1 MSYTNGLDN
10 PELYLQTKL
19 YTGNG
24 STQSITLD
32 GSEDMQPDFV
42 WIKQRN
48 AGSTYHWLADVI
60 RGVTKYLSSNVNSV
74 EATETTQ
81 ITSFDSDGFSLGNKT
96 NTNDNSDTYVAW
108 NWKAGTAFSN
118 DASATGIGSID
129 SSGSINTTAGFSI
142 ISWTGT
148 GSAGTVAHGLGVQPQ
163 IVFVKNRSDT
173 ASWNVYTVIGG
184 GGKGLFLNEQNGFD
198 SDSSYFNNG
207 TASTTTF
214 PVGTANTANGSSD
227 NMIAYCFANVKGY
240 SKIFQYEG
248 NSNSDGTFVYLGF
261 RPAWL
266 MVKPVDA
273 SDNWVMFD
281 NKRHNAKNSST
292 SPFFNYAN
300 KDFAETTDT
309 KLIDLT
315 SNGFKIRS
323 SGNTVNRS
331 STFVGMAFAESPFVN
346 SSGVPNN
353 GR

>member
-1 MSYTNGLDN
+1 MAYTTIDN
-10 PELYLQTKL
+10 PELYFQAKT

-32 GSEDMQPDFV
+32 GDENMQPDLV

-48 AGSTYHWLADVI
+48 DGSTYHWLADVI

-148 GSAGTVAHGLGVQPQ
+148 GSAGTVAHGLGVQPK
-163 IVFVKNRSDT
+163 IVFVKNSSDT

>member
-1 MSYTNGLDN
+1 MAYTTIDDPTIYFNTVLF
-10 PELYLQTKL
+10 
-19 YTGNG
+19 TGTASGNKAVTG
-24 STQSITLD
+24 V
-32 GSEDMQPDFV
+32 GFQPDFV
-42 WIKQRN
+42 WTKNRVDAYGHN
-48 AGSTYHWLADVI
+48 LYDSV
-60 RGVTKYLSSNVNSV
+60 RGTGKYLQSNGNSAESSS
-74 EATETTQ
+74 ATSMV
-81 ITSFDSDGFSLGNKT
+81 SFDSDGFTVGT
-96 NTNDNSDTYVAW
+96 GDNVQYSSNNGVSW

-198 SDSSYFNNG
+198 SDSSYFNDG

-248 NSNSDGTFVYLGF
+248 NSNSDGSFVYLGF

-292 SPFFNYAN
+292 APYFFYAN
-300 KDFAETTDT
+300 KTFAETTDT
-309 KLIDLT
+309 KLIDLL

-331 STFVGMAFAESPFVN
+331 STFIGIAFAESPFVN
-346 SSGVPNN
+346 SNGIPNN
-353 GR
+353 AR

>member
-1 MSYTNGLDN
+1 MAYTTIDN
-10 PELYLQTKL
+10 PELYFQTKL

-24 STQSITLD
+24 SSRSITLD
-32 GSEDMQPDFV
+32 GDEDMQPDWSWFKARSEAYNHALFDSV
-42 WIKQRN
+42 RGTTKLIRSNQTT
-48 AGSTYHWLADVI
+48 AEETHSTTLTAF
-60 RGVTKYLSSNVNSV
+60 N
-74 EATETTQ
+74 
-81 ITSFDSDGFSLGNKT
+81 SDGFSLGGGDAFT
-96 NTNDNSDTYVAW
+96 NANSVTYASW
-108 NWKAGTAFSN
+108 HWKAGTSFSN
-118 DASATGIGSID
+118 DASATSVGSID
-129 SSGSINTTAGFSI
+129 SSGSINTTAGQSI
-142 ISWTGT
+142 ISWTGS
-148 GSAGTVAHGLGVQPQ
+148 GSGATIAHGLGIQPQ

-292 SPFFNYAN
+292 APYFFYAN

-331 STFVGMAFAESPFVN
+331 STFVGIAFAESSFVN
-346 SSGVPNN
+346 SNGVPNN
-353 GR
+353 AR

>member
-1 MSYTNGLDN
+1 MAYTTIDDPTIYFN
-10 PELYLQTKL
+10 TKL
-19 YTGNG
+19 YTGNATDDTTISG
-24 STQSITLD
+24 VGFQSDWT
-32 GSEDMQPDFV
+32 
-42 WIKQRN
+42 WIKSRSDASWHQVTDSVRG
-48 AGSTYHWLADVI
+48 AGNVISTNSNGAESNF
-60 RGVTKYLSSNVNSV
+60 SSLK
-74 EATETTQ
+74 
-81 ITSFDSDGFSLGNKT
+81 SFNSDGFVLS
-96 NTNDNSDTYVAW
+96 DNSNFNGNGVTFASW
-108 NWKAGTAFSN
+108 NWKMGTAFSN
-118 DASATGIGSID
+118 DTSATGVGSID
-129 SSGSINTTAGFSI
+129 SSGSINTTAGQSI
-142 ISWTGT
+142 ISWTGS
-148 GSAGTVAHGLGVQPQ
+148 GSAGSVAHGLGAQPQ

-248 NSNSDGTFVYLGF
+248 NSNSDGTYIHLGF
-261 RPAWL
+261 KSAFI

-281 NKRHNAKNSST
+281 NKRHDAKNSST

-309 KLIDLT
+309 KQIDIT
-315 SNGFKIRS
+315 STGFKIRS

-331 STFVGMAFAESPFVN
+331 STFIGMAFAESPFVN
-346 SSGVPNN
+346 SKGVPTNA
-353 GR
+353 R

>member
-10 PELYLQTKL
+10 PELYFQTKL

-48 AGSTYHWLADVI
+48 ASSTYHWLGDSV

-108 NWKAGTAFSN
+108 CWKESADAGFDIVSYTGNGSN
-118 DASATGIGSID
+118 RTISHSLSAVPKVMFVKKR
-129 SSGSINTTAGFSI
+129 SGSASDWTCFFEVLGNTKRLI
-142 ISWTGT
+142 
-148 GSAGTVAHGLGVQPQ
+148 
-163 IVFVKNRSDT
+163 
-173 ASWNVYTVIGG
+173 
-184 GGKGLFLNEQNGFD
+184 LNDN
-198 SDSSYFNNG
+198 SS
-207 TASTTTF
+207 
-214 PVGTANTANGSSD
+214 VGTATTWWNSTTPTSSVFSLGTSGGVND
-227 NMIAYCFANVKGY
+227 NSETYINYLFAEKKGY
-240 SKIFQYEG
+240 SKFFQYEG

-281 NKRHNAKNSST
+281 NKRHNAKNST
-292 SPFFNYAN
+292 TAPYFFYAN

-309 KLIDLT
+309 KLIDLL

-346 SSGVPNN
+346 SNGVPNN
-353 GR
+353 AR

>member
-1 MSYTNGLDN
+1 MAYTTIDN
-10 PELYLQTKL
+10 PELYFQTVL
-19 YTGNG
+19 YTGNA
-24 STQSITLD
+24 TARSITLD
-32 GSEDMQPDFV
+32 GSENMQPDWV
-42 WIKQRN
+42 WCKNRDIDAN
-48 AGSTYHWLADVI
+48 NHLFDSV
-60 RGVTKYLSSNVNSV
+60 RGATKDLISNTTTS
-74 EATETTQ
+74 EATDAQ
-81 ITSFDSDGFSLGNKT
+81 KVTSFDTDGFSLGTNGNVNG
-96 NTNDNSDTYVAW
+96 NTNNQVAW
-108 NWKAGTAFSN
+108 CWKAGTSFSN
-118 DASATGIGSID
+118 DASATSVGTID
-129 SSGSINTTAGFSI
+129 STGSINTTAGFSI

-331 STFVGMAFAESPFVN
+331 STFVGMAFAESPLVN
-346 SSGVPNN
+346 SNGVPNN
-353 GR
+353 AR

>member
-1 MSYTNGLDN
+1 MAYTTIDDPTIYFN
-10 PELYLQTKL
+10 TKL
-19 YTGNG
+19 YTGNATDDTTISG
-24 STQSITLD
+24 VGFQSDWT
-32 GSEDMQPDFV
+32 
-42 WIKQRN
+42 WIKSRSDASWHQVTDSVRG
-48 AGSTYHWLADVI
+48 AGNVISTNSNGAESNF
-60 RGVTKYLSSNVNSV
+60 SSLK
-74 EATETTQ
+74 
-81 ITSFDSDGFSLGNKT
+81 SFNSDGFVLS
-96 NTNDNSDTYVAW
+96 DNSNFNGNGVTFASW
-108 NWKAGTAFSN
+108 NWKMGTSFSN
-118 DASATGIGSID
+118 DTSATGVGSID
-129 SSGSINTTAGFSI
+129 SSGSINTTAGQSI
-142 ISWTGT
+142 ISWTGS
-148 GSAGTVAHGLGVQPQ
+148 GSAGSVAHGLGAQPQ

-248 NSNSDGTFVYLGF
+248 NSNSDGSYIHLGF
-261 RPAWL
+261 KSAFI

-281 NKRHNAKNSST
+281 NKRHDAKNSTT

-309 KLIDLT
+309 KQIDIT
-315 SNGFKIRS
+315 STGFKIRS

-331 STFVGMAFAESPFVN
+331 STFIGMAFAESPFVN
-346 SSGVPNN
+346 SKGVPTNA
-353 GR
+353 R